1 MAKLK
6 LDTDALPDA
15 QVIAIS
21 SHVNDYRLCWSLNI
35 SLGIALARRKRD
47 IEDQGPEQR
56 AFFPVFSQAEG
67 DDGTCISLIGNHAQ
81 EGILLASQRQADYFL
96 VADGENR
103 PEAAEL
109 LEKVR
114 AAEFV
119 LAAYALDLHGIKGAY
134 KLLQ

>member
-6 LDTDALPDA
+6 LETESLPDA

-21 SHVNDYRLCWSLNI
+21 SHVNDYRLCWSLNKC
-35 SLGIALARRKRD
+35 LGITLARRKQD

-56 AFFPVFSQAEG
+56 AFYPVFSHAVEDEG
-67 DDGTCISLIGNHAQ
+67 THISLIGNHAP
-81 EGILLASQRQADYFL
+81 EGILIVNQRQADYFL
-96 VADGENR
+96 VADGDNR
-103 PEAAEL
+103 PDAEEL
-109 LEKVR
+109 LERVR

-119 LAAYALDLHGIKGAY
+119 LAAYPLDLHGIKGAY

>member
-6 LDTDALPDA
+6 LENDILPDA

-21 SHVNDYRLCWSLNI
+21 SHVNDYRLCWSLNR
-35 SLGIALARRKRD
+35 SLGIALSRNRSD
-47 IEDQGPEQR
+47 IEEEGPEHP
-56 AFFPVFSQAEG
+56 AFYPVFSHQEE
-67 DDGTCISLIGNHAQ
+67 DGAALFSLIGNHAQ
-81 EGILLASQRQADYFL
+81 EGVLIASQRQADFFL
-96 VADGENR
+96 VAEGENR

-109 LEKVR
+109 LGRVR

-119 LAAYALDLHGIKGAY
+119 LAAFTLDIRSIKGAY